1 MQLEEFT
8 AEELELQQ
16 AELLPNR
23 EAMALFN
30 WANVSGVNTALALN
44 ADSFQSD
51 AWAQAGQS
59 ISVYQ
64 Y

>member
-8 AEELELQQ
+8 AEELELQCG
-16 AELLPNR
+16 ELLPNR

-30 WANVSGVNTALALN
+30 WASVSGVNTAVALN
-44 ADSFQSD
+44 AASFQSD
-51 AWAQAGQS
+51 AWAEAGQS
-59 ISVYQ
+59 IAVYQ